1 MPFWAYVVLSYHLI
15 IVSSLELMP
24 LKIAIIGRPNVGK
37 STIFNRLTG
46 TKEALV
52 HDKPGLTRDRKEG
65 KANISD
71 LNFII
76 IDTAGLEK
84 ATSGSLEQLM
94 MEQTSKAITDADIV
108 MFTIDGRDGVTP
120 VDDHFARIIRRY
132 NKPTIMVVNKS
143 ENERRAPGII
153 ESYKLGFGDPVPLSA
168 EHGIGFGDLYDA
180 ITETVAKYD
189 LEEKANADEDE
200 KPDLMLAILGRPNVG
215 KSTLFNAILHDNRS
229 IVSDI
234 AGTTRDSIY
243 VDFHHNGTLIKL
255 VDTAGIRKKHRKGDF
270 LEELSVNDT
279 QKSLKYANVVALVI
293 DAKQGIDKMDL
304 KLADEI
310 LYEGK
315 ALVMVM
321 NKWDS
326 LDNKEK
332 EVANFNLES
341 LMSYSLAQAKTCP
354 VVRCSALKEHK
365 VTDILDAAVK
375 VYEGWNTKISTSKLN
390 EWLKAAT
397 EETPPP
403 TSKTGKRV
411 KLKYMTQVSTR
422 PPFFKIFTTSNLKGF
437 PSSYVNYL
445 RNSMRKEFNL
455 KGTPIRISIKK
466 TGNPYAEEGA
476 TDDEEISV

>member
-1 MPFWAYVVLSYHLI
+1 
-15 IVSSLELMP
+15 MP

-71 LNFII
+71 LNFTI

-84 ATSGSLEQLM
+84 ADKGSLEQLM
-94 MEQTSKAITDADIV
+94 MEQTSKAIDEADII

-120 VDDHFARIIRRY
+120 LDHDFAKMVRKK
-132 NKPTIMVVNKS
+132 NKPTIMLVNKS
-143 ENERRAPGII
+143 ENERKSPGII
-153 ESYKLGFGDPVPLSA
+153 ESYKLGFGSPVALSA

-180 ITETVAKYD
+180 ITETVEKYK
-189 LEEKANADEDE
+189 LEEKATEDEDK
-200 KPDLMLAILGRPNVG
+200 KPDLMLAIFGRPNVG

-229 IVSDI
+229 IVSDV

-243 VDFHHNGTLIKL
+243 VDFYHNGTLIKL
-255 VDTAGIRKKHRKGDF
+255 VDTAGIRKKHRSGDF
-270 LEELSVNDT
+270 LEELSVNDS

-293 DAKQGIDKMDL
+293 DAKQGIDKMDR

-315 ALVMVM
+315 ALVFVM

-326 LDNKEK
+326 LSNEER

-354 VVRCSALKEHK
+354 VVRCSALKEHR
-365 VTDILDAAVK
+365 VMDILDSVVK
-375 VYEGWNTKISTSKLN
+375 VYGDWNTKISTSKLN
-390 EWLKAAT
+390 DWLKAAT

-411 KLKYMTQVSTR
+411 KLKYMTQISTR
-422 PPFFKIFTTSNLKGF
+422 PPFFKIFTTSNLAGF

-445 RNSMRKEFNL
+445 RNSMRKAFNI

-466 TGNPYAEEGA
+466 TGNPYA
-476 TDDEEISV
+476 DDADKKDEEEISV